1 MKPVPLV
8 PTLAFLPLAFLTLS
22 VRAQGQ
28 YRCPS
33 ASGPE
38 AEAGWAAYAD
48 NDMAEARRRFEAA
61 VARCDNDQYARTGLG
76 YVSLRD
82 GKVWEAERLW
92 TVVRTAE
99 PNNVD
104 ALVGLGLAGWR
115 SGDIDAVR
123 AYFSTVLEL
132 APEHPMAIEYLE
144 RIAVADAAWMP
155 LPEGLSTSGPER
167 GVARSERSVVR
178 LTHPHGPR

>member
-1 MKPVPLV
+1 M
-8 PTLAFLPLAFLTLS
+8 
-22 VRAQGQ
+22 G
-28 YRCPS
+28 
-33 ASGPE
+33 G
-38 AEAGWAAYAD
+38 
-48 NDMAEARRRFEAA
+48 
-61 VARCDNDQYARTGLG
+61 RT
-76 YVSLRD
+76 
-82 GKVWEAERLW
+82 RLW